1 MDISVIIPLYNEEP
15 NVLVLYSRLKQALSE
30 LVNDGAY
37 EIIFINDGSK
47 DKTRLI
53 MQSLA
58 EKDESVVF
66 INLSRNFGHQVA
78 ISAGIDICRGDA
90 VVIMDGDLQDPPEL
104 IAELYSKFKEG
115 YNVVY
120 AQRVARQG
128 EDWFK
133 KKTAEWF
140 YKTIK
145 KITEIDIPLN
155 TGDFR
160 IIDKSVVKALRN
172 MPEKDKFL
180 RGQIAWLGFKQAN
193 ITYDRHPRNSGK
205 SGFSLKK
212 MINFAMDG
220 VTSFSDWPLKLATM
234 AGFITSLISLFLI
247 GYAIYS
253 RFIGEEFVK
262 GWTSLMISVTFIGGV
277 QLLCIGIIGEYIIRL
292 INNIRNRPLYIV
304 ESTNVVERNKEKEN

>member
-1 MDISVIIPLYNEEP
+1 MKISVIIPLYNEEA
-15 NVLVLYSRLKQALSE
+15 NLTVLYSRLKQALSE

-53 MQSLA
+53 IQSLA
-58 EKDESVVF
+58 DKDESVVF
-66 INLSRNFGHQVA
+66 INLSRNFGHQIA

-120 AQRVARQG
+120 AQRAARHG
-128 EDWFK
+128 EGWFK
-133 KKTAEWF
+133 RKTAEWF

-180 RGQIAWLGFKQAN
+180 RGQIAWLGFKQVN

-220 VTSFSDWPLKLATM
+220 VTSFSDWPLKMATF
-234 AGFITSLISLFLI
+234 AGFVTSFISLFLI

-262 GWTSLMISVTFIGGV
+262 GWTSLMISITFIGGV

-292 INNIRNRPLYIV
+292 INNIRNRPLYVV
-304 ESTNVVERNKEKEN
+304 ESTNVVEKNKEKEN